1 MYWLLLAV
9 LLIFGLPFL
18 IGRLL
23 GRALKMKDISVRVGI
38 VLLAAFL
45 GLTPFAAQ
53 WVLGMQEQRDYES
66 AIAEWRQKQ
75 EERLSNSKITDEGL
89 DKLRQALPELQIIRG
104 GEEGQSAA
112 AAPAAAPSGPDFPAG
127 PESRGPGSAGQPP
140 AEGSPSGPREA
151 EGPPDES
158 APDNGTSPDS
168 GSPNGGA
175 ARSGNDGTP
184 ATPGTPDEN

>member
-53 WVLGMQEQRDYES
+53 WVLGMQEQQEYES

-75 EERLSNSKITDEGL
+75 EERLSNSRITDAGL
-89 DKLRQALPELQIIRG
+89 DKLKQALPELQIIRG
-104 GEEGQSAA
+104 EEGEV
-112 AAPAAAPSGPDFPAG
+112 APAAGAGAPGGPVFPAG
-127 PESRGPGSAGQPP
+127 PDRAPGPSGQPSEAGTAAEDP
-140 AEGSPSGPREA
+140 AAEDAGSRTA
-151 EGPPDES
+151 EEPPAES
-158 APDNGTSPDS
+158 APDNGTSPNNG
-168 GSPNGGA
+168 GSPNG
-175 ARSGNDGTP
+175 RSP
-184 ATPGTPDEN
+184 ATPGTQDGN